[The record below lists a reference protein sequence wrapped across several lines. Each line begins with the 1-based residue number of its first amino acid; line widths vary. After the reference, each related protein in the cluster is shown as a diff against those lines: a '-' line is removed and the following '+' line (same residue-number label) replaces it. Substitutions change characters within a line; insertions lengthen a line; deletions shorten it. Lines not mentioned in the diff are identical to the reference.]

1 MTEPTTALITKVD
14 FFLFALEKTVPGL
27 HGLLPLG
34 GDHVAQFGYLSIA
47 ICVIEDAKEPCV
59 HAIQEIRSHIK
70 DFFSAK

>member
-1 MTEPTTALITKVD
+1 MTEPATALITKVD
-14 FFLFALEKTVPGL
+14 FLLFALEKTVPGL

-59 HAIQEIRSHIK
+59 HVIQEVRNRITGYFATK
-70 DFFSAK
+70 